1 MEPQSG
7 LNFELVLGQPIPE
20 VGDVNFELTLAPPM
34 VDDQPAPPVVGG
46 QQAPVVADGFPER
59 GELICELRKE
69 EHLRRP
75 APEKVERIVSM
86 LEEMSGGV
94 GAQIGQEH
102 WQSQ

>member
-46 QQAPVVADGFPER
+46 QQAPVVADVFP
-59 GELICELRKE
+59 
-69 EHLRRP
+69 
-75 APEKVERIVSM
+75 
-86 LEEMSGGV
+86 
-94 GAQIGQEH
+94 
-102 WQSQ
+102 